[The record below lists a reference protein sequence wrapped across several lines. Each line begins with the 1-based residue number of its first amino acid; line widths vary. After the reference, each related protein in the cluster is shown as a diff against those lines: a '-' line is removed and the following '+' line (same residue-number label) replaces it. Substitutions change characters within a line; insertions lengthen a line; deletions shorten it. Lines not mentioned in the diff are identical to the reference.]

1 MSEYHFRPSL
11 QQLTWQVHPHNERQV
26 EALQQ
31 QLQLQLITAILLANR
46 GLSIAE
52 ATTYLH
58 PTLRALLPDPFHL
71 LDMDKAVAIIAQTL
85 VKRSKV
91 VIFGD
96 YDVDGATSSALLKNF
111 FAKLGLIA
119 DIYIPDRITEG
130 YGPNISAIQKLQSD
144 GYEVIITVDCGI
156 VAFEALKIARQ
167 IGMEVIVMDHHLGSE
182 LLPEASAIVNPNRI
196 DELSEYGH
204 LAGVGVCYL
213 FCVAIHLYLREHQYY
228 QQQQCSE
235 PDLLSFLDLV
245 ALGTVCDV
253 VPLTTVNRAFVK
265 QGLKIIAQR
274 KNLGLRLLADTAKI
288 NAPITAYH
296 LGYVLGP
303 RINAGGRV
311 GNANLGAELLST
323 HDISAAEE
331 IAHKLEYY
339 NQLRK
344 SIEAEVLA
352 YCIETIERQPIPELI
367 ICSGQNWHVGV
378 IGIIAARLKERYHR
392 PAIVISFDDQGLGKA
407 SGRSIIGVDMGAMVV
422 NAKAKQLILEG
433 GGHKMAAGFSLTLEQ
448 LPALQEFVQAETA
461 AQLANLSQQ
470 QSLEVEAV
478 IATGGVTLALAKEIE
493 LLGPYGS
500 GNPAPLFAVQDAI
513 VKEVNTMGNDHSHL
527 RCILG
532 DKSKHSLTAT
542 IFGAMNN
549 PMGPALL
556 KAKGQTIDVVGRIE
570 VNSFLGRESVQ
581 LMVEDVGL

>member
-1 MSEYHFRPSL
+1 MSEYSFRPSL
-11 QQLTWQVHPHNERQV
+11 QHLTWQVHPQNARQV

-46 GLSIAE
+46 GLSVE
-52 ATTYLH
+52 AAATYLH
-58 PTLRALLPDPFHL
+58 PTLRTLLPNPFHL
-71 LDMDKAVAIIAQTL
+71 LDMDKAVEIIAKTL
-85 VKRSKV
+85 AKQSKV

-96 YDVDGATSSALLKNF
+96 YDVDGATASALLKNF
-111 FAKLGLIA
+111 LAKLGLTA

-130 YGPNISAIQKLQSD
+130 YGPNIPAIQKLKAD

-167 IGMEVIVMDHHLGSE
+167 IGMEVIVMDHHLGAE
-182 LLPEASAIVNPNRI
+182 LLPEASAVVNPNRI

-213 FCVAIHLYLREHQYY
+213 FCVAIHIHLREHQYY
-228 QQQQCSE
+228 QRQQCPE

-288 NAPITAYH
+288 NSPISAYH

-323 HDISAAEE
+323 HDISVAED

-344 SIEAEVLA
+344 TIEAEVLA
-352 YCIETIERQPIPELI
+352 YCIETLEQQPIPDLI
-367 ICSGQNWHVGV
+367 MCSGQNWHVGV
-378 IGIIAARLKERYHR
+378 IGIIASRLKERYHR
-392 PAIVISFDDQGLGKA
+392 PAVVISFDDQGLGKA
-407 SGRSIIGVDMGAMVV
+407 SCRSILGVDIGSMVV

-433 GGHKMAAGFSLTLEQ
+433 GGHKMAAGFSLTQEQ
-448 LPALQEFVQAETA
+448 LPALQAFLQAETA
-461 AQLANLSQQ
+461 IQLAKLSQEQ
-470 QSLEVEAV
+470 VVEVEAV
-478 IATGGVTLALAKEIE
+478 IATGGVNLALAKEIE

-500 GNPAPLFAVQDAI
+500 GNPAPLFVVKDAI
-513 VKEVNTMGNDHSHL
+513 VKEVNTMGNDQSHL
-527 RCILG
+527 RCMLG
-532 DKSKHSLTAT
+532 DRSKHTITAT

-549 PMGPALL
+549 AMGPALL
-556 KAKGQTIDVVGRIE
+556 KAKGQTIDAVGRIE
-570 VNSFLGRESVQ
+570 VNTFLGRESVQ
-581 LMVEDVGL
+581 LMVEDIGL